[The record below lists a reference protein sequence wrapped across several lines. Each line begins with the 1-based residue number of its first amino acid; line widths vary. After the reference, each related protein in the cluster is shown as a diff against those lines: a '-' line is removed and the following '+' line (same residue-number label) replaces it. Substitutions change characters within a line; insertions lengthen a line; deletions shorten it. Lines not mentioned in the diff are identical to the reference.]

1 MYTNWNAK
9 HWKETQMSGYYIWN
23 TAHKKTCFC
32 DNEMFSK
39 LSFIL
44 EIYSKNKPIYSLDNK
59 DIQKVALE
67 IGGKK

>member
-1 MYTNWNAK
+1 MPNIEKKLKWVGITYGI
-9 HWKETQMSGYYIWN
+9 QLI
-23 TAHKKTCFC
+23 KKTCFC

-67 IGGKK
+67 IGGEK